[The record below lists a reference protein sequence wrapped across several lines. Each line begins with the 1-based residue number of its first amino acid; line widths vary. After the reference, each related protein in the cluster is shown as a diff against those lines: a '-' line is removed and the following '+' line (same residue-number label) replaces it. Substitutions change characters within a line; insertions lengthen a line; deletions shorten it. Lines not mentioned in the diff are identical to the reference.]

1 MVGSWELNEYITLFR
16 NPGICSCKIRTTMQR
31 LFFSPI
37 CLMFINFIGYLHDSG
52 GKIL

>member
-1 MVGSWELNEYITLFR
+1 MVGSWELDEYVTLFR
-16 NPGICSCKIRTTMQR
+16 NPGIRSNKIRTILQH
-31 LFFSPI
+31 LFFIPI